1 MASREAEIKRR
12 TNPAQRGVGRMF
24 AGILNKVANKSKSE
38 GRASP
43 KPVANTAID
52 FPASESPLLDEAE
65 PEEVQDDAN
74 GVETNELEDLKS
86 ELRKLH

>member
-24 AGILNKVANKSKSE
+24 AGILNKVASESKSE

-43 KPVANTAID
+43 KPVANTAIGH
-52 FPASESPLLDEAE
+52 F
-65 PEEVQDDAN
+65 
-74 GVETNELEDLKS
+74 
-86 ELRKLH
+86 